1 MFNKLRRLIQRFF
14 RKSSTLNRQSLN
26 VPSLI
31 VIVLV
36 DIFILANV
44 FFGLNDISSWHLG
57 PNQAYPCYSA
67 WQDYRDS
74 KAAGKDYEMLRRSL
88 TSEGIQNGYV
98 PQSVVQ
104 NSQTIVPVIPEPGQV
119 KFRDAYGQLAVGR
132 VGQVSAQC
140 LDYASLKDAF
150 RSPENQKTGATIDAK
165 LAKISKLEDNNRN
178 IRSQYDSTLLEKVA
192 GQPRSQSINNL
203 SAEQAKQKV
212 DANNAEINQLKQEIT
227 VLKQTLFDQPA
238 AKALLNQ
245 LQSQEAFAPIEQGY
259 RHAAFWYPSIQ
270 LGFQALFL
278 LPLIAIAY
286 AIHRFALRKN
296 YGLVALIS
304 WHLLIIATIPA
315 LLKVFE
321 FLQVGVL
328 FQWIATTIGRIL
340 GGLLFLVS
348 YVQIALIPL
357 VGFGLIKAIQRLSKP
372 SENAQTQAA
381 NRIAQSR
388 CLRCAKKVRE
398 GDAHCAHCGYQQYAD
413 CPSCHAMTHR
423 QMPHCTHCGEVT
435 GFDVNLSDR
444 LG

>member
-1 MFNKLRRLIQRFF
+1 VFNKLRRLINRFF

-31 VIVLV
+31 VIVFV

-44 FFGLNDISSWHLG
+44 FFGLNDISNWHLA
-57 PNQAYPCYSA
+57 PNQAYPCYNE
-67 WQDYRDS
+67 WQNYQDN
-74 KAAGKDYEMLRRSL
+74 KTPGKDYEIIRQAIAPDSMSDSGPQNFRS
-88 TSEGIQNGYV
+88 QY
-98 PQSVVQ
+98 QKR
-104 NSQTIVPVIPEPGQV
+104 TIGH
-119 KFRDAYGQLAVGR
+119 L
-132 VGQVSAQC
+132 GQVSPQC
-140 LDYASLKDAF
+140 LDYAGVKDAV
-150 RSPENQKTGATIDAK
+150 RSPENLSTTIQIDNRLTAIGQ
-165 LAKISKLEDNNRN
+165 LESKNQT

-192 GQPRSQSINNL
+192 GQPRNQSINNL
-203 SAEQAKQKV
+203 SAEQAKQKI
-212 DANNAEINQLKQEIT
+212 DTNTAEINKLKQEVT
-227 VLKQTLFDQPA
+227 NLKQTLLAQPPA
-238 AKALLNQ
+238 QAYLTQ
-245 LQSQEAFAPIEQGY
+245 LQSPEAFGTIEKGY

>member
-1 MFNKLRRLIQRFF
+1 MFTKLRRLIQRFF

-44 FFGLNDISSWHLG
+44 FFGLNDISNWHLAPG
-57 PNQAYPCYSA
+57 QAYPCYNE
-67 WQDYRDS
+67 WQSYRES
-74 KAAGKDYEMLRRSL
+74 KAGGKDYEMLRGL
-88 TSEGIQNGYV
+88 MTSQPVLNSAEPTFV
-98 PQSVVQ
+98 PNFQPNFRTAYQRQQVGHL
-104 NSQTIVPVIPEPGQV
+104 GQV
-119 KFRDAYGQLAVGR
+119 AP
-132 VGQVSAQC
+132 QC
-140 LDYASLKDAF
+140 LDYAGLKDAV
-150 RSPENQKTGATIDAK
+150 RSPENLSTTIQIDNRLTAIGQ
-165 LAKISKLEDNNRN
+165 LESKNQT

-203 SAEQAKQKV
+203 SAEQAKQKI
-212 DANNAEINQLKQEIT
+212 DANTAEINKLKQE
-227 VLKQTLFDQPA
+227 VANLKQTLLAQPPA
-238 AKALLNQ
+238 QALLAQ
-245 LQSQEAFAPIEQGY
+245 LQNPEAFGTIEKGY
-259 RHAAFWYPSIQ
+259 ANAAFWYPTIQ
-270 LGFQALFL
+270 MGFQALFL
-278 LPLIAIAY
+278 LPLMAIAY
-286 AIHRFALRKN
+286 AMHRFAVRKN

-315 LLKVFE
+315 LHKLFE
-321 FLQVGVL
+321 LLQVGAL
-328 FQWIATTIGRIL
+328 FQWIVTIIGRTF

-348 YVQIALIPL
+348 YIQIALIPL
-357 VGFGLIKAIQRLSKP
+357 VGFGLIKVIQRLSK
-372 SENAQTQAA
+372 SSGNAQTQAA

-423 QMPHCTHCGEVT
+423 QMPHCTHCGVAT

-444 LG
+444 LV

>member
-44 FFGLNDISSWHLG
+44 FFGLNDISSWHLS
-57 PNQAYPCYSA
+57 PNQTYPCYTE
-67 WQDYRDS
+67 WQNYRES
-74 KAAGKDYEMLRRSL
+74 KEAGKDYEMLRRSITRESIDRYAPPRIRDIRADYQQAEVGHL
-88 TSEGIQNGYV
+88 GKV
-98 PQSVVQ
+98 APQCLEYAGWQDAVRSPD
-104 NSQTIVPVIPEPGQV
+104 NIATIV
-119 KFRDAYGQLAVGR
+119 A
-132 VGQVSAQC
+132 
-140 LDYASLKDAF
+140 
-150 RSPENQKTGATIDAK
+150 IDNK
-165 LAKISKLEDNNRN
+165 LTAISRLEDSNRS

-192 GQPRSQSINNL
+192 GQPRNQSINNL
-203 SAEQAKQKV
+203 SAEQAKQKT
-212 DANNAEINQLKQEIT
+212 DANTAEINKLKQEVT
-227 VLKQTLFDQPA
+227 NLKQTLLAQPPA
-238 AKALLNQ
+238 QALLAQ
-245 LQSQEAFAPIEQGY
+245 LQTPEAFGAIEKGY

-286 AIHRFALRKN
+286 AIHRFAVRKN

-328 FQWIATTIGRIL
+328 FQWIATTISRIL

-357 VGFGLIKAIQRLSKP
+357 VGFGLIKLIQRLSKA
-372 SENAQTQAA
+372 SGNAQTQAA

-413 CPSCHAMTHR
+413 CPNCHAMTHR
-423 QMPHCTHCGEVT
+423 QMPHCTHCGGVT

-444 LG
+444 LI

>member
-1 MFNKLRRLIQRFF
+1 MLNKLRRLIQRFF

-44 FFGLNDISSWHLG
+44 FFGLNDISNWHLG
-57 PNQAYPCYSA
+57 PNQAYPCYNE
-67 WQDYRDS
+67 WQNYRDN
-74 KAAGKDYEMLRRSL
+74 KAAGKDYEIIRQAITPDSISDSGPQNFRS
-88 TSEGIQNGYV
+88 QY
-98 PQSVVQ
+98 QKR
-104 NSQTIVPVIPEPGQV
+104 TIGHLGQV
-119 KFRDAYGQLAVGR
+119 AP
-132 VGQVSAQC
+132 QC
-140 LDYASLKDAF
+140 LDYAGIKDAV
-150 RSPENQKTGATIDAK
+150 RSPENLSTTIQIDNRLTAIGQ
-165 LAKISKLEDNNRN
+165 LESKNQT

-203 SAEQAKQKV
+203 SAEQARQKT
-212 DANNAEINQLKQEIT
+212 DANTAEINKLKQEVT
-227 VLKQTLFDQPA
+227 NLKQTLLAQPPA
-238 AKALLNQ
+238 QAFLAQ
-245 LQSQEAFAPIEQGY
+245 LQNPEAFGTIEQGY

-286 AIHRFALRKN
+286 AIHRFAVRKN

-328 FQWIATTIGRIL
+328 IQWLITTIGRIF

-348 YVQIALIPL
+348 YIQIGLIPL
-357 VGFGLIKAIQRLSKP
+357 VGFGLIKLIQRLSKA
-372 SENAQTQAA
+372 SGNAQTQAA

-413 CPSCHAMTHR
+413 CPNCHAMTHR
-423 QMPHCTHCGEVT
+423 QMPHCTHCGEAT

-444 LG
+444 LI

>member
-26 VPSLI
+26 APSLI

-44 FFGLNDISSWHLG
+44 FFGLNDISNWPLS
-57 PNQAYPCYSA
+57 PNQAYPCYSE
-67 WQDYRDS
+67 WQNYRES
-74 KAAGKDYEMLRRSL
+74 QEPGKDYEMLRRSM
-88 TSEGIQNGYV
+88 TSPTTFNSYV
-98 PQSVVQ
+98 P
-104 NSQTIVPVIPEPGQV
+104 TITPDAPIRDGAS
-119 KFRDAYGQLAVGR
+119 FRTEYARLTVGHL
-132 VGQVSAQC
+132 GQVSAQC

-150 RSPENQKTGATIDAK
+150 RSPENQKIVATIDAK
-165 LAKISKLEDNNRN
+165 LAKITKLEDSNRT

-212 DANNAEINQLKQEIT
+212 DANSAEISQLKQDIT
-227 VLKQTLFDQPA
+227 GLKQTLLDQPTT
-238 AKALLNQ
+238 KALLSQ
-245 LQSQEAFAPIEQGY
+245 LQSQEAFSPIEKGY
-259 RHAAFWYPSIQ
+259 RHAAFWYPSVQ

-278 LPLIAIAY
+278 LPLMAIAY
-286 AIHRFALRKN
+286 AIHRFAVRKN

-328 FQWIATTIGRIL
+328 IQWLITTIGRIF

-348 YVQIALIPL
+348 YIQIALIPL
-357 VGFGLIKAIQRLSKP
+357 VGFGLIKLIQRLSK
-372 SENAQTQAA
+372 SNVNAQTQAA
-381 NRIAQSR
+381 SRIALSR
-388 CLRCAKKVRE
+388 CLRCAKKVRD
-398 GDAHCAHCGYQQYAD
+398 GDAHCAHCGYQQYDD

-423 QMPHCTHCGEVT
+423 QMPHCTHCGVAT

>member
-44 FFGLNDISSWHLG
+44 FFGLNDISSWHLS
-57 PNQAYPCYSA
+57 PNQTYPCYTE
-67 WQDYRDS
+67 WQNYRES
-74 KAAGKDYEMLRRSL
+74 KEAGKDYEMLRRSITRESIDRYAPPRIRDIRADYQQAEVGHL
-88 TSEGIQNGYV
+88 GKV
-98 PQSVVQ
+98 APQCLEYAGWQDAVRSPD
-104 NSQTIVPVIPEPGQV
+104 NIATIV
-119 KFRDAYGQLAVGR
+119 A
-132 VGQVSAQC
+132 
-140 LDYASLKDAF
+140 
-150 RSPENQKTGATIDAK
+150 IDNK
-165 LAKISKLEDNNRN
+165 LTAISRLEDSNRS

-192 GQPRSQSINNL
+192 GQPRNQSINNL
-203 SAEQAKQKV
+203 SAEQAKQKT
-212 DANNAEINQLKQEIT
+212 DANTAEINKLKQEVT
-227 VLKQTLFDQPA
+227 NLKQTLLAQPPA
-238 AKALLNQ
+238 QALLAQ
-245 LQSQEAFAPIEQGY
+245 LQTPEAFGAIEKGY

-286 AIHRFALRKN
+286 AIHRFAVRKN

-328 FQWIATTIGRIL
+328 FQWIATTISRIL

-357 VGFGLIKAIQRLSKP
+357 VGFGLIKLIQRLSKA
-372 SENAQTQAA
+372 SGNAQTQAA

-413 CPSCHAMTHR
+413 CPNCHAMTHR

-444 LG
+444 LI

>member
-31 VIVLV
+31 VLVLV

-44 FFGLNDISSWHLG
+44 FFGLNDISNWPLS
-57 PNQAYPCYSA
+57 PNQTYPCYTE
-67 WQDYRDS
+67 WQNYRDS
-74 KAAGKDYEMLRRSL
+74 KDAGKDYEMLRRS
-88 TSEGIQNGYV
+88 
-98 PQSVVQ
+98 
-104 NSQTIVPVIPEPGQV
+104 IVPEYQGRLADGRFG
-119 KFRDAYGQLAVGR
+119 FRESYQDLAIGHL
-132 VGQVSAQC
+132 GQVSPQC
-140 LDYASLKDAF
+140 LEYADAQAAL
-150 RSPENQKTGATIDAK
+150 RRLPESRTTINTIDAK
-165 LAKISKLEDNNRN
+165 LVKISKLEDSNRN
-178 IRSQYDSTLLEKVA
+178 VRAQYDSTLLEKVA

-203 SAEQAKQKV
+203 SAEQAKQKS
-212 DANNAEINQLKQEIT
+212 DTNNAEISQLKQEIT
-227 VLKQTLFDQPA
+227 ALKQTLFDQPT
-238 AKALLNQ
+238 AKALLSQ
-245 LQSQEAFAPIEQGY
+245 LQNQAAFDPIEKGY

-315 LLKVFE
+315 LFKVFE

-348 YVQIALIPL
+348 YIQIALIPL
-357 VGFGLIKAIQRLSKP
+357 VGFGLIKLIQRLSK
-372 SENAQTQAA
+372 SSGNAPTQAA

-388 CLRCAKKVRE
+388 CLRCARKVRD

-423 QMPHCTHCGEVT
+423 QMPHCTHCGVVT

-444 LG
+444 LP

>member
-1 MFNKLRRLIQRFF
+1 MFNKLRRLINRFF

-31 VIVLV
+31 VIVFV

-44 FFGLNDISSWHLG
+44 FFGLNDISNWHLG
-57 PNQAYPCYSA
+57 PNQAYPCYNE
-67 WQDYRDS
+67 WQSYRDN
-74 KAAGKDYEMLRRSL
+74 KTPGKDYEIIRQAITPDSISDGGPQNFRS
-88 TSEGIQNGYV
+88 QY
-98 PQSVVQ
+98 QKR
-104 NSQTIVPVIPEPGQV
+104 TIGHLGQV
-119 KFRDAYGQLAVGR
+119 AP
-132 VGQVSAQC
+132 QC
-140 LDYASLKDAF
+140 LDYAGLKDAV
-150 RSPENQKTGATIDAK
+150 RSPESLSTKIEIDNRLMAIGRLESSNQT
-165 LAKISKLEDNNRN
+165 
-178 IRSQYDSTLLEKVA
+178 IRSQYDSTLLERVA

-203 SAEQAKQKV
+203 SAEQAKQKI
-212 DANNAEINQLKQEIT
+212 DANTAEINKLKQEVT
-227 VLKQTLFDQPA
+227 NLKQTLLAQPPA
-238 AKALLNQ
+238 QALLAQ
-245 LQSQEAFAPIEQGY
+245 LQNPEAFSPIEQGY

-278 LPLIAIAY
+278 LPLMAIAY
-286 AIHRFALRKN
+286 AIHRFAVRKN

-357 VGFGLIKAIQRLSKP
+357 VGFGLIKLIQRLSK
-372 SENAQTQAA
+372 SSGNAQTQAA
-381 NRIAQSR
+381 NRIALSR

-398 GDAHCAHCGYQQYAD
+398 GDAHCAHCGYQQYDD

-423 QMPHCTHCGEVT
+423 QMPHCTHCGGVT

-444 LG
+444 LI

>member
-31 VIVLV
+31 VIVFV
-36 DIFILANV
+36 DIFILTNV
-44 FFGLNDISSWHLG
+44 FFGLNDISNWHLS
-57 PNQAYPCYSA
+57 PNYAYPCYTE
-67 WQDYRDS
+67 WQNYRES
-74 KAAGKDYEMLRRSL
+74 KELGKDYEMLRRSI
-88 TSEGIQNGYV
+88 TRESIDRYAPPPIREGA
-98 PQSVVQ
+98 
-104 NSQTIVPVIPEPGQV
+104 TIRSDYQKAE
-119 KFRDAYGQLAVGR
+119 VGHLGK
-132 VGQVSAQC
+132 VAPQC
-140 LDYASLKDAF
+140 LAYAGLQDAV
-150 RSPENQKTGATIDAK
+150 RSPENIGTIVAIDNK
-165 LAKISKLEDNNRN
+165 LTAIGRLEDSNRS
-178 IRSQYDSTLLEKVA
+178 IRNQYDSTLLEKVA
-192 GQPRSQSINNL
+192 GQPRNQSINNL
-203 SAEQAKQKV
+203 SAEQAKQKT
-212 DANNAEINQLKQEIT
+212 DANTAEISKLKQEVT
-227 VLKQTLFDQPA
+227 NLKQTLLAQPPA
-238 AKALLNQ
+238 QAYLTQ
-245 LQSQEAFAPIEQGY
+245 LQSPEAFGTIEQGY

-270 LGFQALFL
+270 LGFQSLFL

-357 VGFGLIKAIQRLSKP
+357 VGFGLIKVIQRLSK
-372 SENAQTQAA
+372 SSGNAQTQAA

-388 CLRCAKKVRE
+388 CLRCAKKVRD

-423 QMPHCTHCGEVT
+423 QMPHCTHCGVAT

>member
-1 MFNKLRRLIQRFF
+1 MFNKLRRLINRFF

-31 VIVLV
+31 VIVFV

-44 FFGLNDISSWHLG
+44 FFGLNDISNWHLS
-57 PNQAYPCYSA
+57 PNQTYPCYNE

-74 KAAGKDYEMLRRSL
+74 KAAGKDYEILRRSL
-88 TSEGIQNGYV
+88 TWAAPLNSYV
-98 PQSVVQ
+98 PIAIDPSTPNRVSSRTAYQSL
-104 NSQTIVPVIPEPGQV
+104 T
-119 KFRDAYGQLAVGR
+119 VGHL
-132 VGQVSAQC
+132 GQVSSQC
-140 LDYASLKDAF
+140 LDYAGLKDAL
-150 RSPENQKTGATIDAK
+150 RTPENQKTGATIDAK
-165 LAKISKLEDNNRN
+165 LEKISKLESRN
-178 IRSQYDSTLLEKVA
+178 QTIRSQYDSTLLEKVA
-192 GQPRSQSINNL
+192 GQPRNQSINNL

-212 DANNAEINQLKQEIT
+212 DANNAEISQLKQEIT
-227 VLKQTLFDQPA
+227 ALKQTLFDQPT
-238 AKALLNQ
+238 AKALLSQ
-245 LQSQEAFAPIEQGY
+245 LQSQEAFGTIEKGY

-270 LGFQALFL
+270 LAFQALFL
-278 LPLIAIAY
+278 LPLMAIAY
-286 AIHRFALRKN
+286 AIHRFAVRKN

-328 FQWIATTIGRIL
+328 IQWLITTIGRIL

-348 YVQIALIPL
+348 YIQIALIPL
-357 VGFGLIKAIQRLSKP
+357 VGFGLIKLIQRLSK
-372 SENAQTQAA
+372 SSGNAQVQAA

-388 CLRCAKKVRE
+388 CLRCAQKVRE

-423 QMPHCTHCGEVT
+423 QMPHCTHCGAVT